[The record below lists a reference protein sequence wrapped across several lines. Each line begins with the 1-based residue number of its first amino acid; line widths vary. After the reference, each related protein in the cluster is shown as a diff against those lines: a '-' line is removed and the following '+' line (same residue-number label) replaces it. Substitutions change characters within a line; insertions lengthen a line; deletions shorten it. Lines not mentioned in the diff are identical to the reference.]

1 MLERVSACPSMEQTT
16 LRSATSCSLGGSRDF
31 WVPLRVGA
39 GDRRWEAVTW
49 RGGAM
54 CFRIRAAERQWLG
67 RQSLSIA
74 NEVVRFFGSTSF
86 VRFFWFCSPVGLWA
100 TRQRC
105 PHFHRSAAERS

>member
-86 VRFFWFCSPVGLWA
+86 VRFFWFFFPAGRGK
-100 TRQRC
+100 TRQRG
-105 PHFHRSAAERS
+105 PQSHRRATERS